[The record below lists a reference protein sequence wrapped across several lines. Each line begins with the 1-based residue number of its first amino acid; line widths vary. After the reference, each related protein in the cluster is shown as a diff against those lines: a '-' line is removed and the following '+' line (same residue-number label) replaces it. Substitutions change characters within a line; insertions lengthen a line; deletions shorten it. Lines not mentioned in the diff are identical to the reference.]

1 MRETHL
7 DSCETNLIVKQL
19 DDNSGQVD
27 KDETTDIVGKRESDE
42 VGSNGDA
49 TLLEENGE
57 EDEKQQG
64 LDDGGAVAN

>member
-7 DSCETNLIVKQL
+7 DSCEANLIVKQL

-27 KDETTDIVGKRESDE
+27 KDETTNIVGKRESDE

-49 TLLEENGE
+49 TLLEEDGK